1 MMMKQ
6 DLNKL
11 EMLRIIYNTDEAF
24 KRRIADKYVNRVVVN
39 VLCDYCGKE
48 LRESSLA
55 PHLLCCKN
63 KKSPELAMLKR
74 LCDIL

>member
-1 MMMKQ
+1 
-6 DLNKL
+6 
-11 EMLRIIYNTDEAF
+11 MLRIQYNTDEACR
-24 KRRIADKYVNRVVVN
+24 RRIADSYVNRAVVN

-63 KKSPELAMLKR
+63 KKSPELAMPKI
-74 LCDIL
+74 LCDLI